1 MTETTTVTMET
12 LAAQQALVLGVLGW
26 LVATGLALVLAA
38 HWRRG
43 VYYST
48 RGWLALAAL
57 PALGLW
63 AVLAQQVATQGPLT
77 RWDAALTQA
86 LQQLQASPD
95 STLIIS
101 ADAHSTHQA
110 VITVM
115 EVARSLGLT
124 RVTFATQKAAQ

>member
-1 MTETTTVTMET
+1 MTETTMEA

-26 LVATGLALVLAA
+26 LLATGLALVLAA

-43 VYYST
+43 VRYST

-86 LQQLQASPD
+86 AAAPTARGERGRQEIDRAIGAHGQPPQRRHVRQPVQTQQPEQQAGRE
-95 STLIIS
+95 
-101 ADAHSTHQA
+101 TH
-110 VITVM
+110 
-115 EVARSLGLT
+115 
-124 RVTFATQKAAQ
+124 F